1 MGGRRIIEVAM
12 SEAQWATFVSSL
24 NQGSG
29 VQCTLDYSM
38 QDGSIPAIAA
48 PKDRRTQFSQELQ
61 ERFAIA
67 QGALTE
73 LETLI
78 NAAPLSEKKKG
89 ELRSKLR
96 TTRMNIGQNTDFVAD
111 SFDEHMERT
120 VEKAKSEVNAYA
132 EHTLR
137 HLAQPALESPVSSP
151 LLLEAPE
158 KEEEEK

>member
-67 QGALTE
+67 QGALT
-73 LETLI
+73 
-78 NAAPLSEKKKG
+78 N
-89 ELRSKLR
+89 LR
-96 TTRMNIGQNTDFVAD
+96 
-111 SFDEHMERT
+111 
-120 VEKAKSEVNAYA
+120 
-132 EHTLR
+132 
-137 HLAQPALESPVSSP
+137 P
-151 LLLEAPE
+151 
-158 KEEEEK
+158 